1 MKRLLKEGKPM
12 RALITGGARSG
23 KSGFAE
29 RYAVRLGESGVY
41 VATAQALD
49 TEMERRIERHRI
61 RRESSGFRWQT
72 VEEPFRLAERLREL
86 SDTGRGGA
94 DAPQR
99 HPARR
104 VVLVDC
110 LTLWLSNRL
119 LAAEQDLFG
128 GPDGAEESSA
138 PVVSDRTD
146 RPGPDGGPFPREQ
159 DRLRYDTE
167 AALWEQVERRL
178 LNDIDELADAVE
190 RFEGTLLLV
199 TNEVGDG
206 VVPAYRLGRAYRD
219 LAGTMNRRIADVCE
233 QLFLVTAGVPV
244 ELKSVAFRLDE
255 AGPYRG

>member
-1 MKRLLKEGKPM
+1 M

-49 TEMERRIERHRI
+49 AEMERRIERHRI
-61 RRESSGFRWQT
+61 RRERSGFRWRT

-86 SDTGRGGA
+86 NDTGRGGA
-94 DAPQR
+94 DAG
-99 HPARR
+99 R

-119 LAAEQDLFG
+119 LAAERDTFG
-128 GPDGAEESSA
+128 GTGGTEESSA
-138 PVVSDRTD
+138 PGTSARTG
-146 RPGPDGGPFPREQ
+146 RPHPDGGPFPREQ
-159 DRLRYDTE
+159 DLLRHDAE

-178 LNDIDELADAVE
+178 LDDIEGLADAVE

-219 LAGTMNRRIADVCE
+219 LAGTMNRRIADVCD

-255 AGPYRG
+255 VDPFRG